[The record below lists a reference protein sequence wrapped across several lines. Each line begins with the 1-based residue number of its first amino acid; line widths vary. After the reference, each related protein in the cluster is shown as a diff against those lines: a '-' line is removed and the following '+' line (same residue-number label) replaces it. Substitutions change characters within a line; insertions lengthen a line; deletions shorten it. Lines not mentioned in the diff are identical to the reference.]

1 MGCVLRPGYD
11 LPPPMFTV
19 EEVEAI
25 VLGARLSRDRGDA
38 DLARAADDV
47 LAKVATVLPPP
58 LAAALE
64 RSALLVPSR
73 AADEAGFGPHMA
85 VLRRGAR
92 QRARLRLGYEDASGA
107 VTDRVVWPPAL
118 LFHSHATP
126 LGAWCELREGYRFFR
141 TDRIRGLEATGER
154 FDARNAAL
162 LDELRTHECVQ
173 QA

>member
-1 MGCVLRPGYD
+1 M
-11 LPPPMFTV
+11 
-19 EEVEAI
+19 
-25 VLGARLSRDRGDA
+25 
-38 DLARAADDV
+38 
-47 LAKVATVLPPP
+47 
-58 LAAALE
+58 
-64 RSALLVPSR
+64 
-73 AADEAGFGPHMA
+73 
-85 VLRRGAR
+85 R

-118 LFHSHATP
+118 LFHFHATP
-126 LGAWCELREGYRFFR
+126 LGAWCELGEGYRFFR